1 MWESELK
8 LIPRLLVLLTYS
20 ALRFLCHSPSAI
32 YLVQLY
38 SSILRDLPLRRWNHS
53 NRASRPTIPAM
64 TNQQVSPIS
73 QMLYTLGLTR
83 EDLSRRS
90 DEMRQFL
97 TSQRSPTLRVADRGH
112 ARRSSSSSDLRPPS
126 RCVDSRPSFARST
139 SSSCSASLRE
149 PSPTT
154 TPVKT
159 EPHDNTAA
167 LRQYD
172 SMEIVIERHR
182 RQSRRGKRVRRDK
195 ERELTIRSNL
205 PHPSSPSP
213 SIASHASLNLDS
225 FMHSRDDRRVS
236 SGDLQDNH
244 NNQVSGGSSTRPF

>member
-1 MWESELK
+1 
-8 LIPRLLVLLTYS
+8 
-20 ALRFLCHSPSAI
+20 
-32 YLVQLY
+32 
-38 SSILRDLPLRRWNHS
+38 
-53 NRASRPTIPAM
+53 M

-97 TSQRSPTLRVADRGH
+97 TSQRSPTLRVADRDR

-139 SSSCSASLRE
+139 SSSCSLRE
-149 PSPTT
+149 PSPPT

-159 EPHDNTAA
+159 EPHDNTAT

-172 SMEIVIERHR
+172 SMEVVIERQR
-182 RQSRRGKRVRRDK
+182 RQSRRDKRARRDK
-195 ERELTIRSNL
+195 ERELAIRSNL

-236 SGDLQDNH
+236 SADSQDNH
-244 NNQVSGGSSTRPF
+244 NNQVSRGSSTPSFLN

>member
-1 MWESELK
+1 MGVGVEAYPPVYLFSLHIQLLASCVILPPLYILYNYTPPCREVSIWIRFT
-8 LIPRLLVLLTYS
+8 IP
-20 ALRFLCHSPSAI
+20 
-32 YLVQLY
+32 
-38 SSILRDLPLRRWNHS
+38 
-53 NRASRPTIPAM
+53 SRPTIPAM

-97 TSQRSPTLRVADRGH
+97 TSQRSPTLRVANRDR

-126 RCVDSRPSFARST
+126 RCIDSRSSFARST
-139 SSSCSASLRE
+139 SSSCSVSLRE
-149 PSPTT
+149 PSPPT

-159 EPHDNTAA
+159 EPHDNTAT

-172 SMEIVIERHR
+172 SMDVVIERQR
-182 RQSRRGKRVRRDK
+182 RQSRRGKRARRDK
-195 ERELTIRSNL
+195 ERELAIRSNL
-205 PHPSSPSP
+205 PHPTSPSP

-225 FMHSRDDRRVS
+225 FMHSRDDRCVS
-236 SGDLQDNH
+236 SADSQDNH
-244 NNQVSGGSSTRPF
+244 NNQVSRGSSTHPF